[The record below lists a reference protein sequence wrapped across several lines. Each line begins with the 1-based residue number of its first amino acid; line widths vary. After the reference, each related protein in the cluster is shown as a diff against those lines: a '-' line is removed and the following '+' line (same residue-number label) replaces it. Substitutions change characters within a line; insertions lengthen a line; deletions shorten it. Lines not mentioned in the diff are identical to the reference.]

1 MKVKIHRILGVTI
14 LEYINFV
21 DAQFSDWCQPI
32 AKTHFV
38 PNRVLTAN
46 TQLYNW
52 FIENF
57 DKRVVMPFLNDTATY
72 IEAGIV
78 SPAHYLALFNDQLL
92 TASGIYN
99 IYPSVLIKQ
108 IKTAHYEK
116 INAQQENS

>member
-1 MKVKIHRILGVTI
+1 MKVNINRILGVSK

-21 DAQFSDWCQPI
+21 DMQFSDWCQPI

-38 PNRVLTAN
+38 PNRELTTN

-57 DKRVVMPFLNDTATY
+57 DKRVVMPFLNDTAVY

-92 TASGIYN
+92 AASGIYS

-108 IKTAHYEK
+108 IKTTHYEK